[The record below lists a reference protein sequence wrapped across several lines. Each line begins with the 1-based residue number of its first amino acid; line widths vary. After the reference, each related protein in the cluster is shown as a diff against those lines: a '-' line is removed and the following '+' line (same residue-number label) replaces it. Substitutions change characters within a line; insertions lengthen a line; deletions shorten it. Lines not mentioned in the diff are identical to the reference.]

1 MNLSRPTLRWLA
13 AALPIVF
20 ALHVAEEA
28 PTFVQWFNAHVEP
41 DITWRNFVTVTAVG
55 FGITVLVAVQL
66 AVSPGRANGLVA
78 VAWVGCV
85 MFANAIFHIVAAI
98 VDGGYAPGVATAAL
112 LYLPVSLLLFGAVRA
127 QCAIPAAAV
136 AAVALVAG
144 IPMVWHGW
152 LIVFEGGR
160 LF

>member
-1 MNLSRPTLRWLA
+1 MNHSRPTLRWLA
-13 AALPIVF
+13 TALPIVF

-41 DITWRNFVTVTAVG
+41 DITWRNFVTVTAIG
-55 FGITVLVAVQL
+55 FGITLLVAVPL
-66 AVSPGRANGLVA
+66 AVSPGRVNGLFA

-127 QCAIPAAAV
+127 QCVIPATTV

-144 IPMVWHGW
+144 MPMVWHGW
-152 LIVFEGGR
+152 LIVFRGSR